1 MSSIHRRTALFGL
14 LASTASLA
22 APAYALQFGLS
33 EGQASNGVRAA
44 LTQAARLAT
53 EQLGRRDG
61 FFGDPQVRI
70 LLPGQVRDVQSM
82 LRRVGLSGQLDQLE
96 LQLNRAAES
105 AMPATRRIVVDA
117 VRSMTVQDAIGIV
130 RGGDQSAT
138 QFLRRRTYDDLYGL
152 VRPRM
157 TTTLEQSGAYRSL
170 QPIEDRLGSSGG
182 GVLGA
187 LFGNRRASR
196 SLRDT
201 VTDEATGRTLDGVFH
216 YIGREEAA
224 IRNDP
229 VSRTSD
235 ILRRVFG

>member
-1 MSSIHRRTALFGL
+1 MSKLSRRTMIAGALAAGGL
-14 LASTASLA
+14 SA
-22 APAYALQFGLS
+22 APAWAVQFGLS
-33 EGQASNGVRAA
+33 ESQASEGIRAA

-53 EQLGRRDG
+53 QRLGQRDG

-70 LLPGQVRDVQSM
+70 PLPGQVRSVQSM
-82 LRRVGLSGQLDQLE
+82 LRRVGLSRQLDDLE

-105 AMPATRRIVVDA
+105 AMPATGSIVIDA
-117 VRSMTVQDAIGIV
+117 VRSMSVSDAVDIV

-138 QFLRRRTYDDLYGL
+138 DFLRRRTYNDLYDL

-157 TTTLEQSGAYRSL
+157 TTTLEASGAYRSL
-170 QPIEDRLGSSGG
+170 QPIEDRLGNSGG
-182 GVLGA
+182 GLLGA
-187 LFGNRRASR
+187 LFGNRSASA
-196 SLRDT
+196 SLRDA
-201 VTDEATGRTLDGVFH
+201 VTDEASRRALDGVF
-216 YIGREEAA
+216 YYVGREEAA